1 MQSPLLFDLISEPGA
16 FVTRAPKLQWVLRES
31 ENDKDLRELHLE
43 QSSRKGN
50 RKSSWFL
57 EVIVAFLVVHE

>member
-50 RKSSWFL
+50 RKSY
-57 EVIVAFLVVHE
+57 LVLRSYSSFPCSS